1 LEITYRLIHSKYYTK
16 LKIKYKMHN
25 VILFIFLLLV
35 SCLNNSVREKI
46 NRGWE
51 TADEIIDNLK
61 DPVFSEREFL
71 LTDFGAVSDGTTDC
85 TDSFRKAIQKCHDEG
100 GGKIIIPPGIYLSGA
115 IHMLSNVHMHFEE
128 GAKILFT
135 TNKEKYLP
143 NVYTRFEGMECMNYS
158 PFIYAYNQE
167 NIALTGKGILDG
179 QGEVWWSWKGRW
191 SGSANTDWKP
201 GTPNQRSD
209 NEVLTEM
216 VANNVPVE
224 ERVFGEG
231 HYLRPNFVQFYRCRN
246 ILVDGLILKNSPMWN
261 IHPVLSENI
270 IVRNVEVRTLGP
282 NNDGCNPESSKNVLI
297 ENCIFDTGDDC
308 IAIKSGRNEDGRR
321 INVPSENIIVRN
333 CTMYEGHGGVVI
345 GSEISGNVRMVFVEN
360 CIMDSKNLER
370 AIRIKSNSLRG
381 GIVED
386 VYVRNLKVLQVS
398 EATFKIN
405 LFYST
410 GRGEFYPVIRNIY
423 LEEVHSYKSKYP
435 LWINANEEATVDNI
449 YLINCTFEEAE
460 KESFIK
466 NARNLVMENVSINGI
481 TQ

>member
-1 LEITYRLIHSKYYTK
+1 MNYKNKVCKIIINCLILIILPGFLGCFNEPVRDKIDKGWDSAGYT
-16 LKIKYKMHN
+16 I
-25 VILFIFLLLV
+25 
-35 SCLNNSVREKI
+35 E
-46 NRGWE
+46 
-51 TADEIIDNLK
+51 NLK
-61 DPVFSEREFL
+61 EPVFPGREFII
-71 LTDFGAVSDGTTDC
+71 TDFGAINDGNTDC
-85 TDSFRKAIQKCHDEG
+85 TEAFSRAIRKCHDEG
-100 GGKIIIPPGIYLSGA
+100 GGKIIVPPGTWLTGA
-115 IHMLSNVHMHFEE
+115 IHMLSNINIHFEE

-135 TNKEKYLP
+135 TDKKKYLP

-158 PFIYAYNQE
+158 PFIYAYGQE
-167 NIALTGKGILDG
+167 NIALTGRGILDG
-179 QGEVWWSWKGRW
+179 QGEVWWSWKGSW
-191 SGSANTDWKP
+191 SGSVDTGWKH
-201 GTPNQRSD
+201 GTPHQKSD
-209 NEVLTEM
+209 NELLTEM

-224 ERVFGEG
+224 KRVFGEG
-231 HYLRPNFVQFYRCRN
+231 HFLRPNFVQFYRCRN

-270 IVRNVEVRTLGP
+270 IIRNVEVRTLGP
-282 NNDGCNPESSKNVLI
+282 NNDGCNPESSKNILI

-321 INVPSENIIVRN
+321 INVPSENIIIRN

-360 CIMDSKNLER
+360 CLMDSKNLER

-381 GIVED
+381 GVVED
-386 VYVRNLKVLQVS
+386 IYIRNLKVLQVS

-410 GRGEFYPVIRNIY
+410 GRGKFYPVIRNIY

-435 LWINANEEATVDNI
+435 IWINASEESSVENI

-460 KESFIK
+460 KENYIK
-466 NARNLVMENVSINGI
+466 NARNLVMENVLINGI

>member
-1 LEITYRLIHSKYYTK
+1 MNYKNK
-16 LKIKYKMHN
+16 AVKIIIN
-25 VILFIFLLLV
+25 CLILFILPGFLGCFDELV
-35 SCLNNSVREKI
+35 RDKI
-46 NRGWE
+46 DKGWD
-51 TADEIIDNLK
+51 AAGNIINNLK
-61 DPVFSEREFL
+61 EPVFPGREYII
-71 LTDFGAVSDGTTDC
+71 TDFGAINDGNTDC
-85 TDSFRKAIQKCHDEG
+85 TEAFRKAIRKCHDKG
-100 GGKIIIPPGIYLSGA
+100 GGRIIVPPGTYSTGA
-115 IHMLSNVHMHFEE
+115 IHMLSNINMHFED

-135 TNKEKYLP
+135 TDKKKYLP

-158 PFIYAYNQE
+158 PFIYANGQE
-167 NIALTGKGILDG
+167 NIALTGRGILDG
-179 QGEVWWSWKGRW
+179 QGEVWWSWKGSW
-191 SGSANTDWKP
+191 SDSVDIGWNY
-201 GTPNQRSD
+201 GTPHQKSD
-209 NEVLTEM
+209 NELLTEM
-216 VANNVPVE
+216 VADNIPVE
-224 ERVFGEG
+224 ERIFGEG
-231 HYLRPNFVQFYRCRN
+231 HYLRPNFIQFYKCKN

-282 NNDGCNPESSKNVLI
+282 NNDGCNPESSKNILI

-321 INVPSENIIVRN
+321 INVPSENIIIRN
-333 CTMYEGHGGVVI
+333 CTMYKGHGGVVI

-381 GIVED
+381 GVVED
-386 VYVRNLKVLQVS
+386 VYIRNLKVLQVS

-410 GRGEFYPVIRNIY
+410 GRGKFYPVIRNIY

-435 LWINANEEATVDNI
+435 IWINASEEAPVENI

-460 KESFIK
+460 KENFIK

>member
-1 LEITYRLIHSKYYTK
+1 MNYKNKECKIIINYLI
-16 LKIKYKMHN
+16 LI
-25 VILFIFLLLV
+25 ILPGFLGFFTEPI
-35 SCLNNSVREKI
+35 RDQIEK
-46 NRGWE
+46 GWDS
-51 TADEIIDNLK
+51 AGNIIENLK
-61 DPVFSEREFL
+61 EPVFPGREYII
-71 LTDFGAVSDGTTDC
+71 TDFGAINDGNTDC
-85 TDSFRKAIQKCHDEG
+85 TDAFSRAIRKCHDEG
-100 GGKIIIPPGIYLSGA
+100 GGKIIVPPGTWLTGA
-115 IHMLSNVHMHFEE
+115 IHMLSNINIHFEE
-128 GAKILFT
+128 GAIILFT
-135 TNKEKYLP
+135 TDKNKYLP

-158 PFIYAYNQE
+158 PFIYAYGQE
-167 NIALTGKGILDG
+167 NIALTGRGILDG
-179 QGEVWWSWKGRW
+179 QGEVWWSWKGSW
-191 SGSANTDWKP
+191 SGSVDTGWKH
-201 GTPNQRSD
+201 GTPHQKSD
-209 NEVLTEM
+209 NELLTEM
-216 VANNVPVE
+216 VANNVPVGQ
-224 ERVFGEG
+224 RVFGEG

-246 ILVDGLILKNSPMWN
+246 ILLDGIILKNSPMWN

-270 IVRNVEVRTLGP
+270 IIRNVEVRTLGP
-282 NNDGCNPESSKNVLI
+282 NNDGCNPESSKNILI

-381 GIVED
+381 GVVED
-386 VYVRNLKVLQVS
+386 IYIRNLKVLQVS

-410 GRGEFYPVIRNIY
+410 GRGKFYPVIRNIY

-435 LWINANEEATVDNI
+435 IWINAGEETPVENI

-460 KESFIK
+460 KENFIK